1 MKASETLGGYMYH
14 IKNDKR
20 SLQSSEWIYDALKHL
35 MNEKKFS
42 EINVTEVVTRA
53 KLGRSTFYRNFDT
66 LEDVLHYKADESY
79 ASCGKHL
86 IKTIF
91 EQARAAEGNKSAQ
104 RLFFLPFFRYWY
116 YNFEIIELLIRA
128 KREDILKHAFVKM
141 VDDLRGE
148 YPDVDIAHYDYF
160 IEMRAAVSIALL
172 SQWVKTNRQETP
184 EKLYE
189 IFQHQMEIDK
199 YLLKMAEQYS

>member
-1 MKASETLGGYMYH
+1 MYH

-20 SLQSSEWIYDALKHL
+20 SIQSSEWLYEALKQL
-35 MNEKKFS
+35 MREKTFS
-42 EINVTEVVTRA
+42 QINVTEVVTKA

-66 LEDVLHYKADESY
+66 LEDVLHYKADEAY
-79 ASCGKHL
+79 ALCGQHL

-91 EQARAAEGNKSAQ
+91 EMARSSDENKSAQ
-104 RLFFLPFFRYWY
+104 RLFFLPFFKYWY
-116 YNFEIIELLIRA
+116 YNFEIIELLISA

-148 YPDVDIAHYDYF
+148 YPEIDIAHYDYF

-172 SQWVKTNRQETP
+172 SQWVKTNRQESP
-184 EKLYE
+184 ENLYD

-199 YLLKMAEQYS
+199 YLLKMAEQYN